1 VSERQAQALAELR
14 CRREQD
20 EQRDRDQ
27 VVAEFGGN
35 PQAMADEILR
45 YRNGLSLLAKGI
57 DWMKL
62 GAPFAMLPPGPLWKP
77 KPEQVDDH
85 HGH

>member
-1 VSERQAQALAELR
+1 MRARDRLALNLAELR
-14 CRREQD
+14 HRREQD

-27 VVAEFGGN
+27 VVAEFGGD

-45 YRNGLSLLAKGI
+45 LRHGMSLLAKGV
-57 DWMKL
+57 DWVKS

-77 KPEQVDDH
+77 KPEKADAH
-85 HGH
+85 H